1 MRVRILQQITLYDR
15 NKKKTIVIIMTYFKI
30 IPADMDKLYKV
41 QVKLLKSSNMC
52 LTNKVCEGTIVEKLK
67 NNIQVRS
74 HYILNWLD
82 KLERKLGRYAIPNL
96 TVYLLAAY
104 VIGYGLIRLM
114 PQQIVWLTL
123 EPALILRGQIW
134 RIISWVLIPP
144 TTSLIGLVFLVL
156 LYYSLGSVLERTWGT
171 FRYNV
176 YIFSGILF
184 TVIAVFLLYGY
195 TYLRYGVEPL
205 LSSVGLVSTNY
216 ITMSIF
222 LAFAAIYPN
231 MEVLLYFIIP
241 IKMKWMAIVYG
252 VMAVYYFVTGGIGE
266 RVAIAASLLN
276 FVIFFLSGR
285 NTGYFRRGQWAR
297 KTKFKKQSAPHMKYT
312 NGAKHRCAVCG
323 RTELDDPNLEFRF
336 CSKCKGN
343 YEYCQDHLFTHEHVK

>member
-1 MRVRILQQITLYDR
+1 M
-15 NKKKTIVIIMTYFKI
+15 
-30 IPADMDKLYKV
+30 
-41 QVKLLKSSNMC
+41 
-52 LTNKVCEGTIVEKLK
+52 
-67 NNIQVRS
+67 
-74 HYILNWLD
+74 NWLD

-96 TVYLLAAY
+96 TVYLLAGY
-104 VIGYGLIRLM
+104 VIGCGIIYLM
-114 PQQIVWLTL
+114 PNLIGWLTL

-144 TTSLIGLVFLVL
+144 TTNPISLLFLVL
-156 LYYSLGSVLERTWGT
+156 LYYSLGTALERTWGT

-184 TVIAVFLLYGY
+184 TVIAVFILYGVFFA
-195 TYLRYGVEPL
+195 LYGTEVP
-205 LSSVGLVSTNY
+205 LSSIGLVSTNY

-222 LAFAAIYPN
+222 LAFAAIYPD
-231 MEVLLYFIIP
+231 MEVLLYFVLP
-241 IKMKWMAIVYG
+241 IKMKWMALVYA
-252 VMAVYYFVTGGIGE
+252 VMALYYFITGGIVS

-276 FVIFFLSGR
+276 FVIFFLSSR
-285 NTGYFRRGQWAR
+285 NMRRFGPREQTRKAKFR
-297 KTKFKKQSAPHMKYT
+297 KQSRPHMTYAG
-312 NGAKHRCAVCG
+312 GARHRCAVCG